1 MEEKKKHSTYTK
13 VVGLTITTKYK
24 IIKIHLGSALIEKI
38 ASPMYSASPDPSIDA
53 LSPRELPISNS
64 SSQFTACKASW
75 AGLLM
80 RKTKITISF
89 KRVAQS

>member
-13 VVGLTITTKYK
+13 VGLTITTKYK
-24 IIKIHLGSALIEKI
+24 SIKIHIGSALIEKI
-38 ASPMYSASPDPSIDA
+38 AVPRYSASPDVSTDA

-64 SSQFTACKASW
+64 SPQFTACKASL
-75 AGLLM
+75 AGLLV
-80 RKTKITISF
+80 RKTKIIISF